1 MNEYLTVLILAALP
15 ALGNFA
21 GGLLAEA
28 FGVSQRMLSLALH
41 GAAGVVLAVVGVELM
56 PQVLQADPPWL
67 IVLAFAAGG
76 VFFIFVDRAISLAK
90 SQAGDANEHSARIW
104 AIFLGVAVDLF
115 SDGLMIGTG
124 STITLSLGLLLAL
137 GQVTA
142 DVPEGFATIA
152 AFKRQGISRYARL
165 LLAASFALPVLLG
178 ATLGYWIVRDQ
189 AETVKL
195 ALLAFTAGILTTVT
209 VEEIIPESHRD
220 EEARLATLVFVG
232 GFALFTL
239 LSIYFE

>member
-28 FGVSQRMLSLALH
+28 FSVSQRRLSLALH

-56 PQVLQADPPWL
+56 PQALQADPPWL
-67 IVLAFAAGG
+67 IVLAFATGG
-76 VFFIFVDRAISLAK
+76 VTFMFVDRAIGLAK
-90 SQAGDANEHSARIW
+90 SRTGDANAHGARIW

-152 AFKRQGISRYARL
+152 AFKRQGMPRYVRL
-165 LLAASFALPVLLG
+165 LLAVSFALPVLLG